1 MLTSFDLPKTVKS
14 RERRYYA
21 SRSNVSL
28 IFELIKVDIDAH
40 QRRLRWLKFEQQEI
54 HNPFAHVSW
63 INAPETY
70 EITQTPARQYV
81 ALSFEIY
88 TTIMYAI

>member
-40 QRRLRWLKFEQQEI
+40 
-54 HNPFAHVSW
+54 
-63 INAPETY
+63 
-70 EITQTPARQYV
+70 
-81 ALSFEIY
+81 
-88 TTIMYAI
+88 